1 MVCLEDSSRSEIMKP
16 FNQTKIICT
25 IGPAS
30 DSVEVMTE
38 LVNAGM
44 NVMRMNF
51 SHGDHEQHLK
61 RMKRLEEVN
70 KKLGTNIAALL
81 DTKGPEIRTHSFKD
95 GKVLVH
101 EGNEITIHMEEI
113 EGTEHSFSVTYKD
126 LYKDVEPGDTIL
138 VDDGYLELKVLSVT
152 DHKVLTKAMNT
163 HTLKNRRGINLPG
176 IKTNLDFISPKDY
189 EDIVWG
195 CKNNVDFIA
204 ASFVRRA
211 SDVQEIRNIM
221 KYSGNTNIQII
232 AKIENK
238 EGVENIDEII
248 DIADGIMIARG
259 DLGVEVPAEEVPVIQ
274 KSIIEKCLVA
284 GKISVTATQML
295 ESMIEHP
302 RPTRAEV
309 SDVANAIYDGTDAIM
324 LSGESAIGAY
334 PVESVCMM
342 VKIANMIESQVDR
355 KEIVK
360 RANKESKETRAIE
373 TSIAISVAYTVIQ
386 AKVNLIVVPT
396 VSGRTAKYLSKY
408 RPNARILALT
418 PTAKSARGL
427 QLHSGVEPVVFK
439 LQSDTETVVA
449 GALKLTKKSYGIKSG
464 DRLIITG
471 GFPIG
476 SKTNGMRI
484 IDVN

>member
-1 MVCLEDSSRSEIMKP
+1 MIP

-30 DSVEVMTE
+30 DSFEVMRD

-44 NVMRMNF
+44 DVMRMNF
-51 SHGDHEQHLK
+51 SHGSHPDHLE
-61 RMKRLEEVN
+61 RMKTLDKVN
-70 KKLGTNIAALL
+70 DELGTHVASLL
-81 DTKGPEIRTHSFKD
+81 DTKGPEIRTHLFKD
-95 GKVLVH
+95 GQALINEGDEVIVH
-101 EGNEITIHMEEI
+101 MDEVEGDSKH
-113 EGTEHSFSVTYKD
+113 FSVNYPE
-126 LYKDVEPGDTIL
+126 LYKDIEVGNTIL
-138 VDDGYLELKVLSVT
+138 VDDGYLELRVT
-152 DHKVLTKAMNT
+152 GVNKSNKTIKTIAENT
-163 HTLKNRRGINLPG
+163 HVVKNRKGINVPG
-176 IKTNLDFISPKDY
+176 VKLHLDFISPKDY

-221 KYSGNTNIQII
+221 KYSGNKNIQII
-232 AKIENK
+232 SKIENK

-248 DIADGIMIARG
+248 AISDGIMIARG

-274 KSIIEKCLVA
+274 KDIINKCLEQ

-324 LSGESAIGAY
+324 LSGESAIGNY
-334 PVESVCMM
+334 PVESVETMNR
-342 VKIANMIESQVDR
+342 IAHRIEGQLDR
-355 KEIVK
+355 RDIVK
-360 RANKESKETRAIE
+360 RANQESGASYRAIA
-373 TSIAISVAYTVIQ
+373 TSIAVSVAYTVIQ
-386 AKVNLIVVPT
+386 SKVDLIIVPT
-396 VSGRTAKYLSKY
+396 MTGRTAKFLSKF

-418 PTAKSARGL
+418 TSDAFAKGL
-427 QLHSGVEPVVFK
+427 QLHSCVEPVEFELV
-439 LQSDTETVVA
+439 SDTETVIKRA
-449 GALKLTKKSYGIKSG
+449 IKLAKKEYGIKKG
-464 DRLIITG
+464 DRVIITG

-476 SKTNGMRI
+476 SPTNGMRI
-484 IDVN
+484 VDII